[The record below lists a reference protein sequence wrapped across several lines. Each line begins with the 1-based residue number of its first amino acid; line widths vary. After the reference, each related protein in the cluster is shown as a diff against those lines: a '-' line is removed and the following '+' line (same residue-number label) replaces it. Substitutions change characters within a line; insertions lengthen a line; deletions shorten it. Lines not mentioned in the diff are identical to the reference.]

1 MTVFSQG
8 DDSIDSLQEFQ
19 TIKSMEGILWA
30 HEFGHNKG
38 LRHRAGQSLLMNP
51 TVGPTEKGLNSA
63 ESDAFL
69 VQ

>member
-1 MTVFSQG
+1 MFSQG
-8 DDSIDSLQEFQ
+8 NDSIDSLQEFQ

-38 LRHRAGQSLLMNP
+38 LRHRVGQLLLMNP
-51 TVGPTEKGLNSA
+51 SISPTQKGLNSN

-69 VQ
+69 IP